1 MVGGGRPNKRQRED
15 ERLVFPTPGW
25 FVTLEVRHIS
35 LGLPGALQECELLQQ
50 ESASSTS
57 TPLKKGQQQRRDAE
71 RTEDHQSLWTVLRF
85 SHGLN
90 QPELLCQ
97 RRRRRETSS
106 RIRLVSCFFH
116 CLQRKHQKPTTLPR
130 LCHSA
135 PSSLVPS
142 RVRPTVP
149 EPKHQKP
156 TRNPTGD
163 LCFTERR
170 TEFVT
175 PVTQLLPWL
184 QLATV
189 PWWQTCTVYTLSVL
203 THLYTIF
210 FTRYYRWKYHVDL
223 SNQTRSDPGHRF
235 TFLEA
240 SGAFLF
246 RTILSCGGISTHLG
260 HTYLSLEGKRTGCN
274 ERIMLAMKYFKANV
288 S

>member
-1 MVGGGRPNKRQRED
+1 MWALTAGICLQHFNSPQKR
-15 ERLVFPTPGW
+15 T
-25 FVTLEVRHIS
+25 
-35 LGLPGALQECELLQQ
+35 A
-50 ESASSTS
+50 
-57 TPLKKGQQQRRDAE
+57 AE
-71 RTEDHQSLWTVLRF
+71 E
-85 SHGLN
+85 
-90 QPELLCQ
+90 
-97 RRRRRETSS
+97 RRREDRGPPESVNRIKILTWLKSTRALVPEKTTEGNVFEDQTGVMFFSLFTTKTSKTNNAATS
-106 RIRLVSCFFH
+106 
-116 CLQRKHQKPTTLPR
+116 LP
-130 LCHSA
+130 LS

-260 HTYLSLEGKRTGCN
+260 HIYLSLEGKRTGCN